1 MIDVFTR
8 LATWDGLDTWATAT
22 AAVAAVACAVPGVF
36 LVLRRQALL
45 GDALSHTALPGVV
58 GAYLVTTF
66 AERSGLLPEGTYTAA
81 RLALLATGA
90 VAAGL
95 LTAWLSEALAR
106 LGRIDRTT
114 ALAVVFTTA
123 FAAGLLLL
131 RWQADA
137 VHIDPD
143 HVLFGEVELTVLDT
157 VSVIPTDDAKTNDV
171 VVPKAGYGLPAG
183 TVPRALLVAAAALA
197 INALFIAVCF
207 KELRLAAF
215 DAGFA
220 ESIGLS
226 THQLHLV
233 QVALTAVTLV
243 AAFESVGS
251 ILAIAMLVLPA
262 AAARFLSDRLL
273 GTLLWSV
280 GLAVLAAIVGH
291 AVSFTVPPVLFGA
304 LGFNTVEDVGT
315 AGAMAAVG
323 GSFFLLALLFG
334 PKGGLVTTR
343 FAQSVHEK
351 AEGMQSLGV
360 PMRS

>member
-1 MIDVFTR
+1 MNEFFAR

-66 AERSGLLPEGTYTAA
+66 AERAGVLPEGTFAAA
-81 RLALLATGA
+81 RLVLLAAGA
-90 VAAGL
+90 IVVGL
-95 LTAWLSEALAR
+95 LTAWTSETLAR
-106 LGRIDRTT
+106 FGRIDRTT
-114 ALAVVFTTA
+114 SLAVVFTTA

-157 VSVIPTDDAKTNDV
+157 VGIVPWDDAEAAP
-171 VVPKAGYGLPAG
+171 VVPKGTYGVPAG
-183 TVPRALLVAAAALA
+183 TIPRALAVAAAALLV
-197 INALFIAVCF
+197 NALFIAVCF

-215 DAGFA
+215 DVGFA
-220 ESIGLS
+220 ESIGLN
-226 THQLHLV
+226 TRRLHLV

-273 GTLLWSV
+273 GTLLWSA

-291 AVSFTVPPVLFGA
+291 AASFTLPPVLFGA
-304 LGFNTVEDVGT
+304 MGFDTVEDVGT

-323 GSFFLLALLFG
+323 GAFFLLALLFG
-334 PKGGLVTTR
+334 PKGGVVTTR
-343 FAQSVHEK
+343 LAHSAHK
-351 AEGMQSLGV
+351 DAEGLQSLGV
-360 PMRS
+360 PV

>member
-1 MIDVFTR
+1 MHDFLAR
-8 LATWDGLDTWATAT
+8 LATWDHLDTWTAAT
-22 AAVAAVACAVPGVF
+22 AAIAAVACAVPGVF

-66 AERSGLLPEGTYTAA
+66 AERSGLLPEGSFAA
-81 RLALLATGA
+81 SRHIPLMIGA
-90 VAAGL
+90 VVAGL
-95 LTAWLSEALAR
+95 LTVWLSEALSR
-106 LGRIDRTT
+106 LGRIDKTS
-114 ALAVVFTTA
+114 ALAVIFTTA

-143 HVLFGEVELTVLDT
+143 HVLFGEVELAVLDT
-157 VSVIPTDDAKTNDV
+157 LPGTPIPRPLIVAAV
-171 VVPKAGYGLPAG
+171 
-183 TVPRALLVAAAALA
+183 ALLL
-197 INALFIAVCF
+197 NGLFVAVCF

-215 DAGFA
+215 DPGFA
-220 ESIGLS
+220 SSIGLN
-226 THQLHLV
+226 TQRLHLT

-273 GTLLWSV
+273 GTLLWSIAIAFV
-280 GLAVLAAIVGH
+280 AAIIGH
-291 AVSFTVPPVLFGA
+291 AASFTVTPAFFG
-304 LGFNTVEDVGT
+304 LVGFETVEDAGT

-323 GSFFLLALLFG
+323 GVLFLLALLFG
-334 PKGGLVTTR
+334 PKGGVVTAKLT
-343 FAQSVHEK
+343 APTQSD
-351 AEGMQSLGV
+351 AEGLSSLGV
-360 PMRS
+360 AN